1 MRILILL
8 SLLVSSAVAENW
20 PQWRGP
26 LGTGISTEKGLPT
39 EWSTKQNLAWQT
51 ELTGLGVSS
60 PIVWKDQVFVTY
72 QLGAGALRQGRHPT
86 FVQEGDPA
94 SAGETPLGGA
104 RPKGPDEKI
113 SFVIA
118 AFRTADGRQ
127 VWEHRIDAVG
137 KLPDVH
143 DKRNLATSSAV
154 TDGERVYA
162 WFSNGQLAAVDLNG
176 KAVWARHLGQ
186 EYAPFDLDWGHASS
200 PALYRD
206 RLILTCYEGS
216 AAFLLALDKRTG
228 KELWKVERP
237 REVKSYSTPLVTE
250 TAQGPEVIVNSTE
263 SIEAF
268 DPSTGKSLWRFLE
281 PARFA
286 VPMPVYHDGIFYVS
300 RGYRS
305 GPYWALKAGE
315 RDDVPK
321 SKLLWHVETGAPYTS
336 SILHHDGLLYMAT
349 EMGIVTCIDARTG
362 ERVWRE
368 RLGGIY
374 SASPVLADGKI
385 YLASE
390 NGETLV
396 LRAGRTPQ
404 VLARNKLDMRVI
416 ASPAIAEG
424 RIFMR
429 GDRQLV
435 AIRTGSAAGSNT
447 KAARQ

>member
-1 MRILILL
+1 
-8 SLLVSSAVAENW
+8 
-20 PQWRGP
+20 
-26 LGTGISTEKGLPT
+26 
-39 EWSTKQNLAWQT
+39 
-51 ELTGLGVSS
+51 
-60 PIVWKDQVFVTY
+60 
-72 QLGAGALRQGRHPT
+72 
-86 FVQEGDPA
+86 
-94 SAGETPLGGA
+94 
-104 RPKGPDEKI
+104 
-113 SFVIA
+113 
-118 AFRTADGRQ
+118 
-127 VWEHRIDAVG
+127 
-137 KLPDVH
+137 
-143 DKRNLATSSAV
+143 
-154 TDGERVYA
+154 
-162 WFSNGQLAAVDLNG
+162 
-176 KAVWARHLGQ
+176 
-186 EYAPFDLDWGHASS
+186 
-200 PALYRD
+200 
-206 RLILTCYEGS
+206 
-216 AAFLLALDKRTG
+216 
-228 KELWKVERP
+228 VERP
-237 REVKSYSTPLVTE
+237 KEVKSYSTPLVTE
-250 TAQGPEVIVNSTE
+250 TAQGPVVIVNSTE
-263 SIEAF
+263 SVEAF

-315 RDDVPK
+315 RNDVPK

-349 EMGIVTCIDARTG
+349 EMGIVSCIDARTG

-385 YLASE
+385 YLAGE

-447 KAARQ
+447 KAVRQ